1 MKIATQS
8 LLRPALTVDVEA
20 DPLADGGRDV
30 VAGDAEVGP
39 HLRPAHPR
47 QAQVLPLVLGE
58 ARPAAVAT
66 ISILTMSETCNKV
79 RLLLCRNRNNL

>member
-1 MKIATQS
+1 MKIAAQC

-20 DPLADGGRDV
+20 DPLADGGRNV

-39 HLRPAHPR
+39 HLRPPHPR

-58 ARPAAVAT
+58 ARPVAVAT
-66 ISILTMSETCNKV
+66 ISNQTMSEM
-79 RLLLCRNRNNL
+79 RN